1 MIPTPSAPSE
11 LRKTLDDSLLVRHIS
26 TRMESCRG
34 DQQAVEIRAYME
46 ERNYDVMGLL
56 DGERMSHYIARDLLT
71 DHGTCH
77 DHGRQIEPTEIVSS
91 TTPLID
97 LLPIMKLKDR
107 LFVLDGARLE
117 SIVTSADLQKPPV
130 RMLLFGLVTLL
141 DMFLLVLVR
150 RHYLEESLRSTLKPQ
165 RLEEAQRLYDLRRAR
180 NEEID
185 IADCLQICD
194 KRDLVLKVT
203 TPQQL
208 GFDSR
213 RAADRLFKDAENLR
227 NRLAHSQDLVLG
239 TSWSEVIDLA
249 ENIDGFLRRNEG
261 MIEAWSPV
269 LSAEYA
275 EKPRP
280 AGLGMTHPIGG
291 RP

>member
-26 TRMESCRG
+26 TRMESCRA
-34 DQQAVEIRAYME
+34 DQQAIEIRAYME
-46 ERNYDVMGLL
+46 ERNYDVIGLL
-56 DGERMSHYIARDLLT
+56 DGGRISRYVARSLLP

-77 DHGRQIEPTEIVSS
+77 EHGRHIEPSEIVSS
-91 TTPLID
+91 TTPLIE
-97 LLPIMKLKDR
+97 LLPIMKEMER

-117 SIVTSADLQKPPV
+117 GIVTCADLQKPPV

-150 RHYLEESLRSTLKPQ
+150 RHYPGESLRSTLKPQ
-165 RLEEAQRLYDLRRAR
+165 RLEEAQKLYDLRRAR

-194 KRDLVLKVT
+194 KRDLVLKVV

-208 GFDSR
+208 GCDSR
-213 RAADRLFKDAENLR
+213 KAADRLFKDAEGLR
-227 NRLAHSQDLVLG
+227 NRLAHSQDLILG
-239 TSWSEVIDLA
+239 TSWAEVIDLA
-249 ENIDGFLRRNEG
+249 ENIDVFLIRNEA
-261 MIEAWSPV
+261 MIEASSPAAPAKNAQK
-269 LSAEYA
+269 SP
-275 EKPRP
+275 PR
-280 AGLGMTHPIGG
+280 
-291 RP
+291 